1 MFFDL
6 NVPVHHPQSQAAVS
20 AASSKKGKGKQ
31 QQAPIDVVYSPGQIA
46 AIEARVDVLVH
57 LGYTAIAF
65 NQTVVSSV
73 NAKTHA
79 NTLEPLLAKLKP
91 RPGIV
96 YLKRLTIVLDQDSEK
111 GTGLILANAPVF
123 KPYDLIALMPT
134 SQNTFAL
141 ACLSHTVASALTA
154 HIISIPLTLRMDY
167 RLRHTIVRGA
177 IKNGAVFEISY
188 VGALGGEHDAVL
200 KDAGAAESGVSAK
213 RNWWAVGKEIV
224 RITKGKSIMVSGGVV
239 AEADLRAPK
248 DVANLISLLGL
259 PQDVAH
265 AASTKVAKSL
275 VLRAQTRQTYRA
287 VFSEP
292 VLVIPNQEAVEIS
305 PTETKKRPREEEDD
319 GEDVPEP
326 AQAAAPAAKPTA
338 DAANG
343 EGSSRKKKKRK
354 KGNSN
359 NPNGS

>member
-1 MFFDL
+1 
-6 NVPVHHPQSQAAVS
+6 S
-20 AASSKKGKGKQ
+20 
-31 QQAPIDVVYSPGQIA
+31 
-46 AIEARVDVLVH
+46 
-57 LGYTAIAF
+57 TAIAF
-65 NQTVVSSV
+65 NQTVVSSI
-73 NAKTHA
+73 NARHTPTPSK
-79 NTLEPLLAKLKP
+79 PLLAQLKP

-96 YLKRLTIVLDQDSEK
+96 FLKRLTIILDQDSEK
-111 GTGLILANAPVF
+111 GTGLILANAPVL

-154 HIISIPLTLRMDY
+154 HIISIPLTLRMVY
-167 RLRHTIVRGA
+167 RFRHAIVRGA
-177 IKNGAVFEISY
+177 VKNGAVFEISY

-224 RITKGKSIMVSGGVV
+224 RITKGKSIM
-239 AEADLRAPK
+239 DFTP
-248 DVANLISLLGL
+248 GL

-275 VLRAQTRQTYRA
+275 VLRAQTRQIYRA

-292 VLVIPNQEAVEIS
+292 VLVIPNQEAVEIG
-305 PTETKKRPREEEDD
+305 PTETKKRPREDEDE

-326 AQAAAPAAKPTA
+326 AQAAASAAKPTA
-338 DAANG
+338 DATNG
-343 EGSSRKKKKRK
+343 ESSSRKKKKRK